1 MKISRII
8 GSAMLALVVFQ
19 ACKKNEAQ
27 VVVPTLTEKTV
38 SGIPADTIVGMLNGQ
53 PVGVGKYTF
62 YSIETG
68 SVISNADSNSKKWDI
83 GLRGTTIITNAGNSG
98 PGSGGAF
105 IFKGT
110 FDELKTIPAD
120 STFRVDNAP
129 TSYAITTGSNK
140 GWYVLDFVTS
150 LLTPIPGRVLVIKTA
165 NGKFAKVEILNYY
178 KGGVTPPANATDAE
192 KSSKQR
198 FYTFRFAYQSNGSMT
213 F

>member
-19 ACKKNEAQ
+19 ACKKNEAP
-27 VVVPTLTEKTV
+27 VVVSTLTEKTV
-38 SGIPADTIVGMLNGQ
+38 SGIPADTIVGMVNGQ
-53 PVGVGKYTF
+53 PVGVGKFTF

-83 GLRGTTIITNAGNSG
+83 GLRGTTIITNAGTSG

-129 TSYAITTGSNK
+129 TSYAITLGSNK

-150 LLTPIPGRVLVIKTA
+150 LLTPIPGRVLVIRTA

-198 FYTFRFAYQSNGSMT
+198 FYTFRYAYQSNGSKT

>member
-19 ACKKNEAQ
+19 ACKKNEAP
-27 VVVPTLTEKTV
+27 VVVSTLTEKTV
-38 SGIPADTIVGMLNGQ
+38 SGIPADTIVGMVNGQ
-53 PVGVGKYTF
+53 PVGVGKFTF

-83 GLRGTTIITNAGNSG
+83 GLRGTTIITNAGTSG

-129 TSYAITTGSNK
+129 TSYAITLGSNK

-198 FYTFRFAYQSNGSMT
+198 FYTFRYAYQSNGSKT

>member
-178 KGGVTPPANATDAE
+178 KGGVTPPANATDA
-192 KSSKQR
+192 
-198 FYTFRFAYQSNGSMT
+198 
-213 F
+213 

>member
-19 ACKKNEAQ
+19 ACKKNEAP
-27 VVVPTLTEKTV
+27 VVVDTLTQKTI
-38 SGIPADTIVGMLNGQ
+38 SGIPADTIVGMVNGQ
-53 PVGVGKYTF
+53 PVGAGKFTF

-68 SVISNADSNSKKWDI
+68 SIIANADSNSKKWDI
-83 GLRGTTIITNAGNSG
+83 GLRGTTIITNAGTSG

-129 TSYAITTGSNK
+129 TSYAITLGSNK

-150 LLTPIPGRVLVIKTA
+150 LLTPIPGRVLVIRTA

-178 KGGVTPPANATDAE
+178 KGGVTPPATATDAE

-198 FYTFRFAYQSNGSMT
+198 FYTFRFAYQSNGSKT